1 MLVSA
6 SDYWRQDRVRGGDLR
21 QNKDG
26 AWGVRDEAEHL
37 RKHPEAYGKTRTFA
51 TQMLY
56 KLSSKHS
63 SDSMKHLSTILVILA
78 ALVMTASGL
87 AQEQPPDEETDET
100 PADDQPG
107 GAQQNETR
115 TEFTLE
121 VHSGEGEVYFQE
133 TDGEGQQGQQDQETD
148 QETEQETDQQT
159 EQETDQQ
166 QDQQQERNPD
176 LRVPADTEI
185 TITLRGV
192 GPEEHNIVVDG
203 EASDFVSDGEEVEFT
218 FTSAQDGEMEYRSEN
233 DESARGT
240 IQVEDTEGDTAT
252 EGDDPFM
259 PEDPDERPPED
270 DDQDTP
276 APGIIAVIGVF
287 ALAALFYK
295 RRN

>member
-1 MLVSA
+1 MQQKKGGL
-6 SDYWRQDRVRGGDLR
+6 RGLGG
-21 QNKDG
+21 K
-26 AWGVRDEAEHL
+26 AEHL
-37 RKHPEAYGKTRTFA
+37 RKDPEAYGKTRTFA

-87 AQEQPPDEETDET
+87 AQEQPPDEQSDET

-107 GAQQNETR
+107 EEQQNETR

-121 VHSGEGEVYFQE
+121 VRSGEGEVYFQE
-133 TDGEGQQGQQDQETD
+133 VDGEGQQGQQD

-159 EQETDQQ
+159 EQET
-166 QDQQQERNPD
+166 DQQQERNPD

-233 DESARGT
+233 DEAARGT

-259 PEDPDERPPED
+259 PEDPDEPPPGD

-295 RRN
+295 RRK